1 MSIFSSFN
9 KKRNISKKQLE
20 IIVAN
25 LFMLAHADGEV
36 HPSEMEKSKEI
47 INRLRDK
54 WNING
59 DLDIENIDSSHYDSL
74 EEMKEEDKLFV
85 IDSMVEVAISDGK
98 FDYVELYL
106 IVQFSHMLNATD
118 ESIDAIADFASSEYH
133 LKSDIYNEM
142 IEIIQ
147 EEGIEA
153 GSLYIK
159 SLDEDLLNEE
169 LVCSSCNTPVKP
181 ESAYCGQCGN
191 KL

>member
-1 MSIFSSFN
+1 MSIFSAFS

-25 LFMLAHADGEV
+25 LFMLAHSDGEV

-74 EEMKEEDKLFV
+74 EDMKEEDKLFV
-85 IDSMVEVAISDGK
+85 IESMIEVALSDGK

-106 IVQFSHMLNATD
+106 IVQFSQMLSATD
-118 ESIDAIADFASSEYH
+118 ESIEAILDYATSEH
-133 LKSDIYNEM
+133 NLKSDIYNKM
-142 IEIIQ
+142 GDIIQ
-147 EEGIEA
+147 EKGIEA
-153 GSLYIK
+153 GNLFIK
-159 SLDEDLLNEE
+159 LLDEHVFNEE
-169 LVCSSCNTPVKP
+169 LVCPFCNAAPKP
-181 ESAYCGQCGN
+181 ESVYCGQCGN

>member
-1 MSIFSSFN
+1 MSIFSAFN

-25 LFMLAHADGEV
+25 LFMLAHSDGEV

-59 DLDIENIDSSHYDSL
+59 DIDIQNIDSSHFDSL

-85 IDSMVEVAISDGK
+85 IESMIDVALSDGK
-98 FDYVELYL
+98 FDYVELYI
-106 IVQFSHMLNATD
+106 IVQFSHMLGASE
-118 ESIDAIADFASSEYH
+118 ESIDAITDYASSEH
-133 LKSDIYNEM
+133 QIKSDIYNEM
-142 IEIIQ
+142 VEIIR
-147 EEGIEA
+147 EKGIEA
-153 GSLYIK
+153 GNLFIK
-159 SLDEDLLNEE
+159 LLDEHVFNEE
-169 LVCSSCNTPVKP
+169 LVCHSCNAVAKP
-181 ESAYCGQCGN
+181 ESVYCGQCGN

>member
-1 MSIFSSFN
+1 MSIFSAFN

-25 LFMLAHADGEV
+25 LFMLAHSDGEV

-74 EEMKEEDKLFV
+74 EDMKEEDKLFV
-85 IDSMVEVAISDGK
+85 IESMIEVALSDGK

-106 IVQFSHMLNATD
+106 IVQFSQMLSATD
-118 ESIDAIADFASSEYH
+118 ESIEAILDYATSEH
-133 LKSDIYNEM
+133 NLKSDIYNKM
-142 IEIIQ
+142 GDIIQ
-147 EEGIEA
+147 EKGIEA
-153 GSLYIK
+153 GNLFIK
-159 SLDEDLLNEE
+159 LLDEHVFNEE
-169 LVCSSCNTPVKP
+169 LVCPSCNAAAKP
-181 ESAYCGQCGN
+181 ESVYCGQCGN

>member
-54 WNING
+54 WNVNG
-59 DLDIENIDSSHYDSL
+59 DIDIENIDSSHFDSL
-74 EEMKEEDKLFV
+74 QDLKEEDKLFV

-142 IEIIQ
+142 VEIIQ